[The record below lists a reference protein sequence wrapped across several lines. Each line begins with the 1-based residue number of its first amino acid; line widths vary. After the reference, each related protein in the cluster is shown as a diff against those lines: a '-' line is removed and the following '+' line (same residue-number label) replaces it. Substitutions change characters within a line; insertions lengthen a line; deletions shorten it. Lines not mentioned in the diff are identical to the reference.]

1 MSVSDPI
8 ADMLTCIRNANR
20 IHREEVLVPASRLKK
35 GVADVLKREGF
46 IADVRTVEDSAQGKL
61 KIYLKYGADGEY
73 VIHRIDRISKP
84 GRRVYSGVGDI
95 EPVFNGI
102 GVSIV
107 STPAGILSDR
117 ECRERRVGGEVLCRV
132 W

>member
-20 IHREEVLVPASRLKK
+20 IHRDSLLVPASKLKQ
-35 GVADVLKREGF
+35 GLAEVLKREGF
-46 IADVRTVEDSAQGKL
+46 IEDVRFLEESAQGKL
-61 KIYLKYGADGEY
+61 KIYLKYGPDGET
-73 VIHRIDRISKP
+73 VIHAIDRVSRP
-84 GRRVYSGVGDI
+84 GRRVYTGAEDI
-95 EPVFNGI
+95 EPFRNGI
-102 GVSIV
+102 GVRVV

-117 ECRERRVGGEVLCRV
+117 ECRERRVGGEVLCEV

>member
-20 IHREEVLVPASRLKK
+20 IHRDSLLVPASKLKK
-35 GVADVLKREGF
+35 GLAEVLKREGF
-46 IADVRTVEDSAQGKL
+46 IEDVRFLEESAQGKL
-61 KIYLKYGADGEY
+61 KIYLKYGPDGEH
-73 VIHRIDRISKP
+73 VIHAIDRVSRP
-84 GRRVYSGVGDI
+84 GRRVYAGAEGIV
-95 EPVFNGI
+95 PFRNGI
-102 GVSIV
+102 GVRVV

-117 ECRERRVGGEVLCRV
+117 ECRDRRVGGEVLCEV